1 MAKTRRLDRSNG
13 TLVLFPS
20 WPTDSDVS
28 FTRLRGTGAFI
39 VTAQWRSGVVAS
51 PVRVLSERGGE
62 LSLAKPWAKL
72 CATAGGKTMA
82 VKEHA
87 GLGLEDVDPMG
98 RAIIATEPGKSYQL
112 TKC

>member
-1 MAKTRRLDRSNG
+1 MVDRSNG

-72 CATAGGKTMA
+72 CVTTSGKTVA
-82 VKEHA
+82 VEDHA
-87 GLGLEDVDPMG
+87 GLRLADVDPLG
-98 RAIIATEPGKSYQL
+98 RATIATEPGKSYEL

>member
-1 MAKTRRLDRSNG
+1 MVDRSNG

-39 VTAQWRSGVVAS
+39 VTAQWRSGAVAS

-72 CATAGGKTMA
+72 CATAGGKTVA
-82 VKEHA
+82 VEEHA

-98 RAIIATEPGKSYQL
+98 RASIATEPGKSYEL
-112 TKC
+112 SKCT